1 MGCEYWRRGP
11 RASGLAHAQSYAWCR
26 WALGAVGSATGRA
39 EHRYQRLVRI
49 AAQCIIG
56 LNDANI
62 GATALALVS
71 LFAPISCFALVAFLA
86 LVTFGTSHPLRTG
99 GTGGALR
106 TCRTLRSLLTFR
118 TWIAATCRQCKRNP
132 QNQYWN
138 ESHGLPSQPSF
149 YAGRDA
155 KPAHVD
161 PSRDIAAEC
170 ACASAAFGCCVFGS
184 SSCGHPS
191 AASRLL
197 RAALPCDHNHGDCDI
212 IHRDPSRSDAC
223 DQPRLPYYLSLPRAV
238 QALINLL
245 GVLRLI
251 PPGAEQ
257 GRGTMTTI
265 SVVSAYPT
273 VAMVDRSLTAIT
285 LFCCCGL
292 TATFGALTFGID
304 LAAAWV

>member
-1 MGCEYWRRGP
+1 MPPRPRLFDDHLNTKAGP
-11 RASGLAHAQSYAWCR
+11 HAAPLTPTFANMPPRWDANVGVGPLASGFAHAQSDGWRR
-26 WALGAVGSATGRA
+26 WALGAVGSAPGRA

-86 LVTFGTSHPLRTG
+86 LVTFDASHPLRSLRTG

-149 YAGRDA
+149 HAVPTLNQCMSVR
-155 KPAHVD
+155 HQI
-161 PSRDIAAEC
+161 SLRRMRL
-170 ACASAAFGCCVFGS
+170 SARS
-184 SSCGHPS
+184 I
-191 AASRLL
+191 RLL
-197 RAALPCDHNHGDCDI
+197 RLQIIVLRTSFCRFARALCVSLPRHHNHDDCDI
-212 IHRDPSRSDAC
+212 IRRPSVPAQTLATS
-223 DQPRLPYYLSLPRAV
+223 LSYHITSLFHARCKCSS
-238 QALINLL
+238 
-245 GVLRLI
+245 
-251 PPGAEQ
+251 
-257 GRGTMTTI
+257 I
-265 SVVSAYPT
+265 SWAYC
-273 VAMVDRSLTAIT
+273 
-285 LFCCCGL
+285 F
-292 TATFGALTFGID
+292 
-304 LAAAWV
+304 